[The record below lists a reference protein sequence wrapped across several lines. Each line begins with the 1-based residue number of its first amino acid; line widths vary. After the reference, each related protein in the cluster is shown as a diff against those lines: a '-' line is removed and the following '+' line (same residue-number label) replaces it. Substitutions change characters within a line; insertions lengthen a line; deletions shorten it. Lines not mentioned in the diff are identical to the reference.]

1 MSPQRSRG
9 RPTKAIVTCD
19 KITKAALDIAAQ
31 QGYAKLTMS
40 AVARALGVSPSAL
53 YNHVSGKEE
62 LLFIVEDAVMAQVD
76 TAALE
81 ACLAGKIEPA
91 EALTAW
97 GVSYRDVLSRHC
109 ALIAHLG
116 TMPTFGARGT
126 VEMYELVVAV
136 VRRRASMSARR
147 WTSSRSSSPSSS
159 ARRSTCLSTPKIP
172 TTSSTSACARCWRG
186 SCDRLRPLAWCIC
199 DCR

>member
-19 KITKAALDIAAQ
+19 KITKAALEIAAQ
-31 QGYAKLTMS
+31 QGYSKLTMS

-81 ACLAGKIEPA
+81 ACLAGTIEPA

-97 GVSYRDVLSRHC
+97 GSSYRDVLSRHC

-136 VRRRASMSARR
+136 VRRAGVDEREAMDVVAVLESFIFGASFNVLIDAHN
-147 WTSSRSSSPSSS
+147 PHHIFD
-159 ARRSTCLSTPKIP
+159 L
-172 TTSSTSACARCWRG
+172 G
-186 SCDRLRPLAWCIC
+186 LRTLLAGLV
-199 DCR
+199 